1 MGAKSELDPHR
12 FDGGTREKE
21 VGEMCETLE
30 QYGLSREDLVHLVEG
45 PWRRLRAVIEK
56 KVIDF
61 HTHNWNVK
69 GIKYLRSMREREK
82 LRQRKEEQNYTED
95 LILSMDMHGIEKACV
110 QWPKY
115 ANWIPHDAWVESLKG
130 YPDRLIESAYWTG
143 HRDPDR
149 KGTVNDAVEG
159 AQFLRNRLQKGA
171 RLIGEGIELPNKTHL
186 DPKVVAPIMEVAEEF
201 DVPILLGTSGTSKAY
216 IVMRQPELYLPVLQA
231 YPRVK
236 FVIGDGG
243 GKRFAMGGGW
253 TAVMCASMYENVHFE
268 ISGTP
273 VSVVEMAV
281 RTLGADRVLFGSD
294 QSNSEIRYFEP
305 HGQWDKSLQWSNLNA
320 VALANLSEAERDM
333 VLHKNARRL
342 LKLND

>member
-1 MGAKSELDPHR
+1 
-12 FDGGTREKE
+12 
-21 VGEMCETLE
+21 MCDTLA
-30 QYGLSREDLVHLVEG
+30 QYGLTREDLVHLVEG

-61 HTHNWNVK
+61 HTHNWNPK
-69 GIKYLRSMREREK
+69 GIKYLRSMQDREK
-82 LRQRKEEQNYTED
+82 LRERREEKDYTKD
-95 LILSMDMHGIEKACV
+95 LILSMDMHGVEKACV

-115 ANWIPHDAWVESLKG
+115 PGWIAYDRWVESLKP

-143 HRDPDR
+143 AKDPDR
-149 KGTVNDAVEG
+149 KITGKEAVEAAKFIRG
-159 AQFLRNRLQKGA
+159 RLKKGA
-171 RLIGEGIELPNKTHL
+171 RMIGEGIDLPNKMHL
-186 DPKVVAPIMEVAEEF
+186 DPKTVAPIMEVAEEF

-216 IVMRQPELYLPVLQA
+216 KVMRQPEVYLPILQA
-231 YPRVK
+231 FRNVK

-253 TAVMCASMYENVHFE
+253 TAVMSASMYENVYFE

-281 RTLGADRVLFGSD
+281 RTLGAQRVIFGSD
-294 QSNSEIRYFEP
+294 QSNPEIRYFEP
-305 HGQWDKSLQWSNLNA
+305 YGHWDRGLQWSNLNA
-320 VALANLSEAERDM
+320 VALANLSEAQQDM

-342 LKLND
+342 LKLPE